1 MSRIKFF
8 FEGLKHF
15 KEIGTVTRS
24 GTAMCKK
31 AASFIPADDKVIIVE
46 LGAGDGVITK
56 HILRRI
62 SSDSTLIAIELN
74 EKLYKELLDIQD
86 DRLIPVHGSAEELE
100 AILSEHHIQNI
111 DHIVCAIPF
120 IVFPREKAKA
130 MLQTFKRL
138 MKPGG
143 FFMQIHYA
151 KNLTSLYESVFG
163 NLKTHFILANF
174 PPAYVFVC
182 RKSSERV

>member
-8 FEGLKHF
+8 FEGLRHF
-15 KEIGTVTRS
+15 KEVGTVTRS

-31 AASFIPADDKVIIVE
+31 AASFIPADDKVLVVE

-56 HILRRI
+56 HILHRI
-62 SSDSTLIAIELN
+62 SNDSTLIAIELN
-74 EKLYKELLDIQD
+74 EKLHKELRDIKD
-86 DRLIPVHGSAEELE
+86 NRLIPVHGSAEQLE
-100 AILSEHHIQNI
+100 SILEEHNIEKI
-111 DHIVCAIPF
+111 DHIICAIPF
-120 IVFPREKAKA
+120 IVFPREKAKT
-130 MLQTFKRL
+130 MLHTFKRL
-138 MKPGG
+138 MKSGG

-182 RKSSERV
+182 EKSSE